1 MPKPLFY
8 LGVIFSALAAVLAV
22 SVAPSQL
29 TAAEPPAFATLSP
42 VRPVLVLLVIVPI
55 AALFL
60 RMASL
65 IAARNLF
72 AAHFSIFAVGCTS
85 LAVALLSTVQFR
97 LLLLF
102 KRPGESLPIAVSSVT
117 ELQLIILYAV
127 GFFLSVSF
135 LSTRPYFRLQGRFLA
150 SLVLVP
156 VPLYLAM
163 LTEQYLSAPAT
174 ESILG
179 SSSNLTFLYLII
191 VGALFASLS
200 FHCLRHRHLF
210 VEVTN
215 LRELLDSR
223 IDPAIAVRRRSGFRL
238 ESDVAFDS

>member
-1 MPKPLFY
+1 MPKSLFY
-8 LGVIFSALAAVLAV
+8 LGVIFSALAALLAV

-29 TAAEPPAFATLSP
+29 TSAEPPAFGSLSP
-42 VRPVLVLLVIVPI
+42 FRPVAILLVTVPI

-72 AAHFSIFAVGCTS
+72 AAYFSIFALGCTS
-85 LAVALLSTVQFR
+85 LVVALLSTVQFR
-97 LLLLF
+97 LLLLL
-102 KRPGESLPIAVSSVT
+102 KRPAESLSTAISSMT
-117 ELQLIILYAV
+117 ELHLILLYAV
-127 GFFLSVSF
+127 GFFLSVSL

-156 VPLYLAM
+156 VPLYLAV
-163 LTEQYLSAPAT
+163 LVEQYLVAPAA

-179 SSSNLTFLYLII
+179 VASNLTFLYLI
-191 VGALFASLS
+191 VLAALFASVS
-200 FHCLRHRHLF
+200 VHCLRHRHLF

-215 LRELLDSR
+215 LRELLDAPV
-223 IDPAIAVRRRSGFRL
+223 DPAVAVRRRNGFR
-238 ESDVAFDS
+238 

>member
-1 MPKPLFY
+1 MPKSLFY
-8 LGVIFSALAAVLAV
+8 LGVIFSAVAALVAV

-29 TAAEPPAFATLSP
+29 SSTEPPAFASLSP
-42 VRPVLVLLVIVPI
+42 LRPVAILLVTVPI

-72 AAHFSIFAVGCTS
+72 AAHFSIFALSCAS
-85 LAVALLSTVQFR
+85 LAIALLSMVQFR
-97 LLLLF
+97 LLLLLR
-102 KRPGESLPIAVSSVT
+102 RPGDFLPAAVSSMT
-117 ELQLIILYAV
+117 EVHLILLYTV

-163 LTEQYLSAPAT
+163 LVEQYLGAPGA

-179 SSSNLTFLYLII
+179 VASNLTFLYLI
-191 VGALFASLS
+191 VLGALFASVS
-200 FHCLRHRHLF
+200 VHCLRHRHLF

-215 LRELLDSR
+215 LRELLDAPV
-223 IDPAIAVRRRSGFRL
+223 DPALAVRRRNGFRF
-238 ESDVAFDS
+238 ESGVAYDG